1 MEDGTYMSESSGE
14 VQIMYLKDDLG
25 DVDTF
30 TFGAL
35 KNVLMQIEKSL
46 RETESWDDLIVEITE
61 PQVEEGRRALGWIH
75 LHGPGI
81 DLMNAQMLQQRIDAR
96 DTKGIGNSMF
106 FA

>member
-1 MEDGTYMSESSGE
+1 MEDGTYMSESRGE

-25 DVDTF
+25 DVDIF

-35 KNVLMQIEKSL
+35 KNVLMQIEEYL
-46 RETESWDDLIVEITE
+46 RETESWDSLIAEITD
-61 PQVEEGRRALGWIH
+61 PQVEEGRRVLAWIH

-81 DLMNAQMLQQRIDAR
+81 DLMNAQMLQQRADAQN
-96 DTKGIGNSMF
+96 TKGTGNSTF